1 MGESTG
7 VIEAWQKAFL
17 AGDADAIAELYAEDA
32 VFAMPS
38 AEIFAKGRPAI
49 REAWVALGA
58 LGDVE
63 AVDIIERDET
73 VVGDV
78 AYAHQHGVIRGTDPE
93 GQPMEIPFRTTEVM
107 RRGADGTW
115 RYVIDHA

>member
-17 AGDADAIAELYAEDA
+17 AQDADAIAELYTEDA
-32 VFAMPS
+32 IFTMP
-38 AEIFAKGRPAI
+38 ALEIVAKGRPAI
-49 REAWVALGA
+49 RDAWKALEGMGKA
-58 LGDVE
+58 ESVE
-63 AVDIIERDET
+63 IIERDE
-73 VVGDV
+73 VISGDV

-107 RRGADGTW
+107 RRGDDGNW
-115 RYVIDHA
+115 RYVIDHG